1 MPDTLVL
8 SEALRGCPDSPQ
20 TVPSTS
26 GALGGLDSLGIST
39 RSSMSPAGS
48 DPSPGYR
55 AVSLGKFAAS
65 ESPKTMQQRGHER
78 IFPVP
83 TSVAPAETL
92 EASLLAADAA
102 TAIGT

>member
-1 MPDTLVL
+1 
-8 SEALRGCPDSPQ
+8 
-20 TVPSTS
+20 
-26 GALGGLDSLGIST
+26 
-39 RSSMSPAGS
+39 MSPAGS